1 MKNINFKDYLI
12 LVRFPNLFTLPSNI
26 LVGFVIVSTLSQIVF
41 VQVLFVV
48 TISILIYC
56 VGIMLNDYFD
66 FTIDKKERP
75 DRPLPSGKISRK
87 IAILLAFVF
96 SILVLILSFIVSM
109 QTLAISSI
117 LLAVVFGYD
126 KYLKKTPVGPYTI
139 ATARVMNILLGVSVN
154 INNIGNYSQIVILT
168 FVLSITFVYVSLIGF
183 LSKYEIYGFSNN
195 LKLFL
200 FPTVLGVIIT
210 SIVLFSYAGFFR
222 YDSLIILA
230 LFSFIMGLSYYK
242 ISKKDS
248 LGIQKI
254 IQNMILSIII
264 LDSTFLSGI
273 GGIELGLVV
282 LTLLAPLHL
291 LSKKMYMT

>member
-154 INNIGNYSQIVILT
+154 INNIGNYSQIVIIT

>member
-1 MKNINFKDYLI
+1 MKNFNFRDYLI
-12 LVRFPNLFTLPSNI
+12 LVRLPNLFTLPSNV
-26 LVGFVIVSTLSQIVF
+26 LVGFVIVSTLSKIAF

-48 TISILIYC
+48 TISIIIYC
-56 VGIMLNDYFD
+56 VGIILNDYFD

-75 DRPLPSGKISRK
+75 NRPLPSGKISRK
-87 IAILLAFVF
+87 IAIILAFVF
-96 SILVLILSFIVSM
+96 SILALILSFIVSM

-117 LLAVVFGYD
+117 LLAVIFGYD
-126 KYLKKTPVGPYTI
+126 KYLKQTSVGPYTI

-168 FVLSITFVYVSLIGF
+168 FVLSMTFVYVSLIGF
-183 LSKYEIYGFSNN
+183 LSRYEIYGFSNN

-210 SIVLFSYAGFFR
+210 SIILFSYAGFFR

-230 LFSFIMGLSYYK
+230 LFSFIMGLSFYE

-273 GGIELGLVV
+273 RGIELGLIV
-282 LTLLAPLHL
+282 LTLLAPLL
-291 LSKKMYMT
+291 LISKKMYMT

>member
-1 MKNINFKDYLI
+1 MKKFNFRDYLI

-26 LVGFVIVSTLSQIVF
+26 LVGFVIVSTLSQTAF

-56 VGIMLNDYFD
+56 VGIILNDYFD

-75 DRPLPSGKISRK
+75 NRPLPSGKISRK
-87 IAILLAFVF
+87 IAIILAFVF
-96 SILVLILSFIVSM
+96 SILALILSFIMSV

-117 LLAVVFGYD
+117 LLAVIFAYD
-126 KYLKKTPVGPYTI
+126 KYLKKTSVGPYTI

-154 INNIGNYSQIVILT
+154 INNIGNYAQIVILT

-183 LSKYEIYGFSNN
+183 LSRYEIYGFSNN

-210 SIVLFSYAGFFR
+210 SIILFSYAGFFR

-230 LFSFIMGLSYYK
+230 LFSFIMGLSFYE

-248 LGIQKI
+248 LDIQKI

-273 GGIELGLVV
+273 RGIELGLVV
-282 LTLLAPLHL
+282 LTLLAPLLL